1 MNNKEAE
8 LVWYEGMVKELGLV
22 GVGELEESK
31 EGFTVKY
38 EPSLLTIHQAQDLV
52 SVAQRDG
59 FFKDTYIDVEE
70 SKIMF
75 RKGNVK

>member
-1 MNNKEAE
+1 MNIKEAE
-8 LVWYEGMVKELGLV
+8 LVWYEGMVKDLGLV
-22 GVGELEESK
+22 GLGDIEEDQ

-38 EPSLLTIHQAQDLV
+38 DPSILTLHQAQDLV

-59 FFKDTYIDVEE
+59 FFEDTYVDVEE